1 MSHEANEDRADA
13 ILPPSEILRQHAQ
26 EFGSSLPKEDVLTS
40 ARPLTNSETV
50 WYPISSAPQTKN
62 YTGPA
67 HRRSNESSH
76 ISLNWHLSNVCSMC
90 TQGLDLPDLV
100 MKRSSII
107 AVGVLSGV
115 SIQYSEH

>member
-13 ILPPSEILRQHAQ
+13 ILPPSEILRQQTQ
-26 EFGSSLPKEDVLTS
+26 EFDSSLPKEDVLTS
-40 ARPLTNSETV
+40 GRKQSGTQFPARRTL
-50 WYPISSAPQTKN
+50 PQTKN

-67 HRRSNESSH
+67 HRRSNGSSH
-76 ISLNWHLSNVCSMC
+76 ISSNWHLSNVCSMC
-90 TQGLDLPDLV
+90 AQGLDLPDLV